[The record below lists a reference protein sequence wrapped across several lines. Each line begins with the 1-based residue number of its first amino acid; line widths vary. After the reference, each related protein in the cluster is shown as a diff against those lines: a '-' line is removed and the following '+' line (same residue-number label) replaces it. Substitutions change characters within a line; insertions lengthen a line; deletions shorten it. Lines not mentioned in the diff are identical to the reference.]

1 MAKKKKKRTV
11 TGFCFFRKRVKAFK
25 RANAVRVK
33 KSKNGTVSFTPVQV
47 VKRQRFERPAPG
59 LTYPQALLYGSLA
72 ALGLY
77 LLVSQ
82 SHSRTWSTTC

>member
-11 TGFCFFRKRVKAFK
+11 TKRVSAALTRFLKKQNPAFK

-47 VKRQRFERPAPG
+47 VKRQRLNGRRRKNVEQGFFDATGFHPIRRVAPR
-59 LTYPQALLYGSLA
+59 AGS
-72 ALGLY
+72 
-77 LLVSQ
+77 VD
-82 SHSRTWSTTC
+82 